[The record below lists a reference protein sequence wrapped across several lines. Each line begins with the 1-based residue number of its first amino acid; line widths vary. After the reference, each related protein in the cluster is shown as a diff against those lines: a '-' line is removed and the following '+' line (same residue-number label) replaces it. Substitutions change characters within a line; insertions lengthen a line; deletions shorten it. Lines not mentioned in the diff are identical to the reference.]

1 MMRSGAS
8 AVPALVQPP
17 APQRA
22 GTRKQA
28 RAEGAGCSE
37 GAPPEAGR
45 APRERRALR
54 EPGIPRQ
61 RTAPRTHAPLRDQAP
76 PREPGTPRML
86 VVGDLALDEE
96 NRRARRGG
104 AWIRLTATEFELLRF
119 LMRNPGRV
127 LSKAQILDRVWNYD
141 VSRRVNLVEIYISY
155 VRRKIDTG
163 GEPLIHTRRGAG
175 YVFKPGESVIP
186 AYRSPKTDEGS
197 DTD

>member
-8 AVPALVQPP
+8 AVPVPVQPP

-45 APRERRALR
+45 APRERRVLR

-186 AYRSPKTDEGS
+186 VYRSPKTDEGS

>member
-1 MMRSGAS
+1 
-8 AVPALVQPP
+8 
-17 APQRA
+17 
-22 GTRKQA
+22 
-28 RAEGAGCSE
+28 
-37 GAPPEAGR
+37 
-45 APRERRALR
+45 
-54 EPGIPRQ
+54 
-61 RTAPRTHAPLRDQAP
+61 
-76 PREPGTPRML
+76 ML

-186 AYRSPKTDEGS
+186 VYRSPKTDEGS

>member
-1 MMRSGAS
+1 MMRSGAR
-8 AVPALVQPP
+8 AVPVPVQPP

-61 RTAPRTHAPLRDQAP
+61 RTAPRTQAPLRDQAP

-175 YVFKPGESVIP
+175 YVFKPGESIIP
-186 AYRSPKTDEGS
+186 VYRSPKTDEGS